1 MLKNFIDRH
10 LVVVGFLMM
19 VLAIS
24 LASAQ
29 ESEPFEHFTANI
41 QSTYVWQK
49 HPQFGS
55 FYDGPSSLSPNQEIG
70 YTLSATA
77 FLGFRPWKG
86 TEFFVDP
93 EVTQGLPFSGLRGLG
108 GMTNGEAQKAGST
121 DPIAYW
127 SRRFVRQTFGFGG
140 GTIEQEAGFNQF
152 AGSVDKRRLVITAG
166 VFAATD
172 IFDQNTYAH
181 DLRINFLNWSMMDYG
196 AWEMPADARGY
207 TRGLVFE
214 YYHDDWAV
222 RLGRMLLPVE
232 SNGLQQNGNFSQ
244 SFGDNLE
251 IEHAHRLGEQPGRVR
266 LLLFRNQ
273 ANMGSWS
280 DAIAYSQ
287 AYGGTPDVANVRTN
301 QVKSGFGI
309 SIEQALNDD
318 IGVFARYSKNNGAAE
333 AYSFAQIDNSLS
345 FGVSIKGTSWSRP
358 NDTVGL
364 GVAINGIS
372 SAHIDYLNAG
382 GQGFFCGD
390 GQLTNPRKEQ
400 VFETFY
406 SAQVRKGLWATVDY
420 QRIHNPCYNADR
432 GPVNVY
438 SLRLHMEF

>member
-1 MLKNFIDRH
+1 
-10 LVVVGFLMM
+10 
-19 VLAIS
+19 
-24 LASAQ
+24 
-29 ESEPFEHFTANI
+29 
-41 QSTYVWQK
+41 
-49 HPQFGS
+49 
-55 FYDGPSSLSPNQEIG
+55 
-70 YTLSATA
+70 
-77 FLGFRPWKG
+77 
-86 TEFFVDP
+86 
-93 EVTQGLPFSGLRGLG
+93 
-108 GMTNGEAQKAGST
+108 
-121 DPIAYW
+121 
-127 SRRFVRQTFGFGG
+127 
-140 GTIEQEAGFNQF
+140 
-152 AGSVDKRRLVITAG
+152 
-166 VFAATD
+166 
-172 IFDQNTYAH
+172 
-181 DLRINFLNWSMMDYG
+181 MMDYG

>member
-1 MLKNFIDRH
+1 VLKNFIDRH
-10 LVVVGFLMM
+10 SVVVGFLMM

-127 SRRFVRQTFGFGG
+127 SRRFVRQTFAFGG
-140 GTIEQEAGFNQF
+140 GTVEQEAGFNQF

-181 DLRINFLNWSMMDYG
+181 DPRINFLNWSMMDYG

-232 SNGLQQNGNFSQ
+232 SNGLQLNGNFSQ

-372 SAHIDYLNAG
+372 SAHVDYLNAG

-400 VFETFY
+400 VFEAFY
-406 SAQVRKGLWATVDY
+406 SAQVSKGLWATVDY